1 MCEMRRLTLPS
12 ETGGALIGVVDALAR
27 KIHLVEALTPSPD
40 SIGSQSRFERGIA
53 GLTEVV
59 TAKMTRVMDQV
70 PRPAEPFR

>member
-1 MCEMRRLTLPS
+1 MPWH
-12 ETGGALIGVVDALAR
+12 AI
-27 KIHLVEALTPSPD
+27 VEALTPPPD
-40 SIGSQSRFERGIA
+40 GIGSPSRFERGIA